1 MAELWRRAAGR
12 PPRSVVGLTRT
23 ERTDIGEDEHGGGR
37 PGIKRIRDRH
47 PPGRL
52 MTQPGPDG
60 QLVLWS
66 TPRNPTRP
74 SLGRQGEPGR
84 DTAPGGDHRAALAVP
99 RPEEQPTM
107 QLWPLVG
114 QLLGLGRAATYEA
127 ARRGDIPTMRFGRRI
142 TVPTAAF
149 RRMLGIDTP
158 EP

>member
-1 MAELWRRAAGR
+1 MAELCRRAAGR

-23 ERTDIGEDEHGGGR
+23 ERTQIGGDEHDGGV
-37 PGIKRIRDRH
+37 PGI
-47 PPGRL
+47 

-60 QLVLWS
+60 QLALWS
-66 TPRNPTRP
+66 PPRKPTRP
-74 SLGRQGEPGR
+74 SRRRQGEPGR
-84 DTAPGGDHRAALAVP
+84 DTAPGGDHQARLAVP

-107 QLWPLVG
+107 PLWPLVG